1 MAASGPRVGLRWCD
15 SDVECLL
22 EIWADDSK
30 NVLVRDVPD
39 AEIFSFSSIVSI
51 VASRT
56 STLALITDHG
66 SKSY

>member
-1 MAASGPRVGLRWCD
+1 MPIHSYENGSMAQGNIKEGYASA
-15 SDVECLL
+15 S
-22 EIWADDSK
+22 WAPGHA
-30 NVLVRDVPD
+30 LVRDVPD